1 MVVIA
6 VRAVH
11 MFMFMLMVVLVVA
24 VRAVDVW
31 FFGHGVFLRNEIAWN
46 DLAAALQ
53 LHVAAKP

>member
-11 MFMFMLMVVLVVA
+11 MFMFMLIVVLVVA

-31 FFGHGVFLRNEIAWN
+31 FFGHGVLLRNEIAWN

>member
-11 MFMFMLMVVLVVA
+11 MFMLMVVLVVA

-31 FFGHGVFLRNEIAWN
+31 FFGHGVLLRNEIAWN

>member
-31 FFGHGVFLRNEIAWN
+31 FFGHEVLLRNEIAWN